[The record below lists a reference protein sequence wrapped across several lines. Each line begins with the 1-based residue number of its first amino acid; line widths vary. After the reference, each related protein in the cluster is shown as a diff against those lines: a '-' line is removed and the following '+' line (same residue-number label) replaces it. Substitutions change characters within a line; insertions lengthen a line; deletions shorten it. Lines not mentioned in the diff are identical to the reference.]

1 MIKYDTTKDCLYCTW
16 IDTLENIDGYEMF
29 FYHYI
34 LENVETVHGSL
45 VNAKSDQVRLFE
57 YGFKINHVSQYC
69 DNYNHPKKFNNY
81 KYELVEEKVN
91 HTSIPTGSNHDFLKP
106 SSYTFKFSS
115 HEVLPKIHITVP
127 VEHHREYDSHD
138 ISNLHFKE
146 EPENNTS
153 TEYQIFKEELFKIVK
168 KHGFEELYEETDPDI
183 DHIYNVK
190 VPDEISFK
198 EYVKLWDDIDE
209 EMLRF
214 CEKHDMA
221 YLYTNSS
228 IILSKNVEGKR
239 VK

>member
-1 MIKYDTTKDCLYCTW
+1 M
-16 IDTLENIDGYEMF
+16 
-29 FYHYI
+29 
-34 LENVETVHGSL
+34 
-45 VNAKSDQVRLFE
+45 
-57 YGFKINHVSQYC
+57 
-69 DNYNHPKKFNNY
+69 
-81 KYELVEEKVN
+81 
-91 HTSIPTGSNHDFLKP
+91 
-106 SSYTFKFSS
+106 
-115 HEVLPKIHITVP
+115 LPKIHITVP

-221 YLYTNSS
+221 YLYTNSN
-228 IILSKNVEGKR
+228 IILSKNVEGKG